1 MFKGGEKFR
10 IRVLTEHYRAEL
22 DAELAYSKQDEKGRI
37 YAASVMPLSEAD
49 KRNWLQIIHDRE
61 HSLPREI
68 DPWRTLY
75 DDVCQNIF
83 LRRKGEGVWK
93 R

>member
-1 MFKGGEKFR
+1 M
-10 IRVLTEHYRAEL
+10 I
-22 DAELAYSKQDEKGRI
+22 KGRI
-37 YAASVMPLSEAD
+37 YAASVMPLTEAD

-61 HSLPREI
+61 HSLPREL
-68 DPWRTLY
+68 DPWRTVY
-75 DDVCQNIF
+75 DDVRQNIF